1 MEASMAKHLSA
12 FVVSLVLVAG
22 MVLPAHAEK
31 RVALVIGNSA
41 YQHTAPLRNPSNDA
55 SDMAEKLRA
64 LGFEV
69 IDGTNL
75 SKSEME
81 SRIRTF
87 ATKLSGADVGL
98 FFYAGHGMQVDGKNF
113 LAPVDASLKSDADPL
128 RGG

>member
-1 MEASMAKHLSA
+1 MAKHLSA